1 MHYFWLFSVALRL
14 NKKQWSRIFIAQDM
28 DNDDD
33 NSTSVKCFSIWFLAL
48 GSKKK
53 FVGSSWSAEQI
64 HWTQLSNKKWGWLE
78 EVA

>member
-33 NSTSVKCFSIWFLAL
+33 DSAL
-48 GSKKK
+48 K
-53 FVGSSWSAEQI
+53 
-64 HWTQLSNKKWGWLE
+64 
-78 EVA
+78 